1 MPEPTQQRTQD
12 WPDSLDALVA
22 APEHHRLLMENDHV
36 RVLETL
42 IPPGERTAVHTHRWR
57 SVQYCC
63 CFSDFIRRDQAGN
76 IMVDSRTI
84 TAPTIGTALWS
95 EPYPP
100 HSVENTGN
108 ADIRF
113 LVVEIK
119 DGF

>member
-1 MPEPTQQRTQD
+1 
-12 WPDSLDALVA
+12 
-22 APEHHRLLMENDHV
+22 
-36 RVLETL
+36 
-42 IPPGERTAVHTHRWR
+42 
-57 SVQYCC
+57 
-63 CFSDFIRRDQAGN
+63 
-76 IMVDSRTI
+76 MVDSRTI